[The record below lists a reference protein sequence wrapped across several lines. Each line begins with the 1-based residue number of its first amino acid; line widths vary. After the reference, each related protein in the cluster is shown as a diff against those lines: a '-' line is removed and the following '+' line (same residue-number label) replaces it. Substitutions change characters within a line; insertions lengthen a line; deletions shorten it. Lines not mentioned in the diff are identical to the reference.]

1 VFAHALAA
9 GSVSLLMIPAVVRLA
24 LIGIVASS
32 LIIFFQR
39 QQRQIVA
46 MLHLGTRGELE
57 IETKVGAGET
67 ATIATIEPYTTIL
80 PGLIVLLLRC
90 QGKRLVLP
98 LLADSVS
105 TDNYRQLRLW
115 LQWRAKTRVSAS
127 V

>member
-1 VFAHALAA
+1 
-9 GSVSLLMIPAVVRLA
+9 MIPAVVRLA

-32 LIIFFQR
+32 LIISFQR
-39 QQRQIVA
+39 QQRQMVT

-57 IETKVGAGET
+57 IEIKVGAGET
-67 ATIATIEPYTTIL
+67 ATIATIEPYTTIF